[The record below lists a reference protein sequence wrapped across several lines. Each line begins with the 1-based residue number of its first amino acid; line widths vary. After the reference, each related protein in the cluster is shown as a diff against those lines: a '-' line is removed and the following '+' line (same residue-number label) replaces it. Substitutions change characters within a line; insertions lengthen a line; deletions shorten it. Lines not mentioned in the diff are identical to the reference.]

1 MEDTPL
7 SREGVNRVALRLFE
21 HNEKA
26 YHAAVRMMEQY
37 GKAAI
42 VHPTGTGK
50 SYIAFKLIED
60 NPKKVV
66 LWLSPSEYIF
76 KTQLESL
83 KRNDPEF
90 PLANVH
96 FYTYA
101 KLMCCTQAQLEK
113 IAAQKPAYIILDEF
127 HRAGAECWG
136 ESAVA
141 LLKLCPDAKLLGL
154 TATNIRYLDNNRDMA
169 EELFDSRVASDMTLG
184 EAVVRGI
191 LPAPKYVTTVYQ
203 YQKALAKYQAR
214 VDNLRTPGIQD
225 VNQKYL
231 DALRRALEQAD
242 GLDRVFA
249 HHITNRS
256 GKYIVFCANKEHMDE
271 MVSHVPEW
279 FAGVNTDVV
288 VYEAYSDDPNTDKA
302 FANFKTDTSN
312 RLKLLF
318 CIDMLNEGVHVEGI
332 SGVILFRPTISP
344 IIYKQQIG
352 RALTAGDT
360 ATPLILDVVNN
371 FEGLTSISGLQS
383 EMQEAVHRLYAN
395 GEGDKIVTERFEVI
409 EQVHDCRV
417 LFEQLQAS
425 LSSSWEHYFSEASI
439 YYVEHGNLN
448 VPKLYTTP
456 GGLSLGVWL
465 VTQRR
470 VREGQIQGN
479 LTEQQIARLDSIGM
493 VWGNRK
499 EIAWQHGFEAAKKY
513 HDTYGNLMVPGK
525 YTDPDGYPLG
535 QWIIKTRQ
543 QKLNGRLKEERI
555 TQLEEIGMVWSVFD
569 AKWEKAYALAAA
581 YYEENGNLNIP
592 RSYVTAAGE
601 RLGQWVASQQW
612 AYPKGKLTDEQVERL
627 NRIGMYWGNRNDRQ
641 WNEGYQEA
649 KRYFD
654 AHGDLNVPADYVSS
668 GGYNLGN
675 WVKRQRYTRQNPE
688 KSCAVLT
695 EERIG
700 KLDAI
705 GIVLLQNPF
714 HYKQLTREKVLR
726 KLKEVKKVKF
736 ISLVHDVEEL
746 RRFRYDDY
754 YKSEFESMLAL
765 VDVLIVH
772 NDRMAEFFRQRGVPE
787 EKLVLLHIFDYL
799 QDHEPATAPAF
810 EKKIT
815 VAGNLDTKKC
825 AYIKE
830 LSRLHDVEV
839 QLYGSNFDPAMK
851 DCAHIHYGGSFPPDE
866 IPSKLTGGFGLVWD
880 GTSIDGCQ
888 GDAGQYLRYNN
899 PHKLSLYLSSGLPVV
914 IWSGAAEADLVKK
927 YNVGITVDSLLKLP
941 DQMAQLTEGD
951 YNTMRNN
958 TKTLAQKLKHGYYAE
973 QALKKALCI
982 IKKNET
988 I

>member
-1 MEDTPL
+1 M
-7 SREGVNRVALRLFE
+7 REGVNKVALRLFE

-50 SYIAFKLIED
+50 SFIAFKLIED
-60 NPKKVV
+60 NPEKVV
-66 LWLSPSEYIF
+66 IWLSPSEYIF

-90 PLANVH
+90 PLENVH

-101 KLMCCTQAQLEK
+101 KLMCCTQAQLGE
-113 IAAQKPAYIILDEF
+113 IVIILDEF

-136 ESAVA
+136 ESTVA
-141 LLKLCPDAKLLGL
+141 PLKLCPDAKLLGL

-169 EELFDSRVASDMTLG
+169 EELFDNRVASEMTLG

-191 LPAPKYVTTVYQ
+191 LPAPKYVTMVYQ

-242 GLDRVFA
+242 GLDKVFA
-249 HHITNRS
+249 HHITNKS

-279 FAGVNTDVV
+279 FAGVNPDVV

-302 FANFKTDTSN
+302 FADFKTDTGD

-352 RALTAGDT
+352 RALTAGDN

-395 GEGDKIVTERFEVI
+395 GEGDKVVTERFEVI

-425 LSSSWEHYFSEASI
+425 LSSGWEHYFSEASI
-439 YYVEHGNLN
+439 YYAEHGDLN

-465 VTQRR
+465 ITQRR

-479 LTEQQIARLDSIGM
+479 LTQQQIARLDSIGM
-493 VWGNRK
+493 VWG
-499 EIAWQHGFEAAKKY
+499 
-513 HDTYGNLMVPGK
+513 
-525 YTDPDGYPLG
+525 
-535 QWIIKTRQ
+535 
-543 QKLNGRLKEERI
+543 
-555 TQLEEIGMVWSVFD
+555 S
-569 AKWEKAYALAAA
+569 
-581 YYEENGNLNIP
+581 
-592 RSYVTAAGE
+592 
-601 RLGQWVASQQW
+601 
-612 AYPKGKLTDEQVERL
+612 
-627 NRIGMYWGNRNDRQ
+627 RNDRQ

-654 AHGDLNVPADYVSS
+654 AHSDLNVPADYVSP
-668 GGYNLGN
+668 GVYNLGN
-675 WVKRQRYTRQNPE
+675 WVKRQRYTRHNPE

-695 EERIG
+695 EERIA

-705 GIVLLQNPF
+705 EM
-714 HYKQLTREKVLR
+714 RWEKADSR
-726 KLKEVKKVKF
+726 
-736 ISLVHDVEEL
+736 L
-746 RRFRYDDY
+746 RRL
-754 YKSEFESMLAL
+754 EPA
-765 VDVLIVH
+765 
-772 NDRMAEFFRQRGVPE
+772 QE
-787 EKLVLLHIFDYL
+787 EK
-799 QDHEPATAPAF
+799 
-810 EKKIT
+810 
-815 VAGNLDTKKC
+815 
-825 AYIKE
+825 
-830 LSRLHDVEV
+830 
-839 QLYGSNFDPAMK
+839 
-851 DCAHIHYGGSFPPDE
+851 
-866 IPSKLTGGFGLVWD
+866 
-880 GTSIDGCQ
+880 
-888 GDAGQYLRYNN
+888 
-899 PHKLSLYLSSGLPVV
+899 
-914 IWSGAAEADLVKK
+914 
-927 YNVGITVDSLLKLP
+927 
-941 DQMAQLTEGD
+941 
-951 YNTMRNN
+951 
-958 TKTLAQKLKHGYYAE
+958 
-973 QALKKALCI
+973 
-982 IKKNET
+982 
-988 I
+988 